1 MDSHTHSG
9 PAGRLEVVETG
20 RRRRWS
26 IEEKLRIVSESLSGR
41 GLASATARR
50 HGISTSLLYSWRRA
64 FQAGLLVSGE
74 ANPAFIP
81 ARVIAEAWPS
91 RLSDA
96 GQMRGRK
103 EIVLHSGRRVIVDA
117 GVDVAALGRVVAVLE
132 RA

>member
-1 MDSHTHSG
+1 MVD
-9 PAGRLEVVETG
+9 
-20 RRRRWS
+20 RREAADCFGEPER
-26 IEEKLRIVSESLSGR
+26 
-41 GLASATARR
+41 ATAGIGDGAAER
-50 HGISTSLLYSWRRA
+50 ISTSLLYSWRRA

-96 GQMRGRK
+96 GQMRGRM